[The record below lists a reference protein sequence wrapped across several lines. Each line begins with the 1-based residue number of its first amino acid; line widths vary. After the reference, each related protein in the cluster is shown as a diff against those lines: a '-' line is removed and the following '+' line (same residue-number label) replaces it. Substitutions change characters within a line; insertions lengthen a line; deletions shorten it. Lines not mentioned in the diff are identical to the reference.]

1 MFSNFDCGTEKL
13 SNKKIF
19 RLSLATKA
27 GRCNTNSISKFV
39 FDASIENR
47 SAIDHSYCVRFLLE
61 VIVSQN

>member
-19 RLSLATKA
+19 ALVWRTKA
-27 GRCNTNSISKFV
+27 GRCNIPFNLLFNTST
-39 FDASIENR
+39 ENR
-47 SAIDHSYCVRFLLE
+47 SAIGSLYCVRFLLE